1 MSEKATSIKQ
11 LIQQMAPESI
21 GFVMG
26 VVVKTAPISIQV
38 VNNPKMVASGSMLI
52 IPKHLTDYK
61 TQISFDN
68 PGIKNVVKPYSM
80 DDVAGADYKLT
91 FQDAAKNEVTIYNSL
106 KQGEKVHM
114 LRFNG
119 GKLYYVLD
127 RVVS

>member
-11 LIQQMAPESI
+11 LIQQMIPENI
-21 GFVMG
+21 GIIEG
-26 VVVKTAPISIQV
+26 VVVKTAPLSIQV
-38 VNNPKMVASGSMLI
+38 VNNPKMVVTGSMMI
-52 IPKHLTDYK
+52 VPRHLTDYK
-61 TQISFDN
+61 TKMSFDN
-68 PGIKNVVKPYSM
+68 PGIKNIVKPYSL
-80 DDVAGADYKLT
+80 DDVPGSDYKIT
-91 FQDAAKNEVTIYNSL
+91 FQDAAVNEVTIYNAL